1 MSKQEVITQPA
12 AFQAMQ
18 TDIQVSM
25 DDVVSAFVSQY
36 ENNLYARKKELS
48 AEIKTEEAQLE
59 RIEKEVRA
67 NVTGDEWADEKVPFG
82 LTLKV
87 TQGNVNFDGKVVHFN
102 ILIEDKG
109 NRGYYGNQI
118 KIEKTKKIPAA
129 YINAHKKTV
138 DVLNGL
144 RAELGEVLVNLK
156 SVTRKERQ
164 VRGRIAMRKLED
176 SGYASLMNDEELVK
190 LVQLED

>member
-1 MSKQEVITQPA
+1 MSNQVVAQPQ

-36 ENNLYARKKELS
+36 ENNLYTRKKELG
-48 AEIKTEEAQLE
+48 AAIREEEKVLE

-67 NVTGDEWADEKVPFG
+67 NVTGDEWADETVPFS

-87 TQGNVNFDGKVVHFN
+87 KQGGVDYGSKVVHFT
-102 ILIEDKG
+102 IVIEDKN
-109 NRGYYGNQI
+109 NRGYYSNQI
-118 KIEKTKKIPAA
+118 KLEKTKKIPAA
-129 YINAHKKTV
+129 YLKAYKKTV
-138 DVLNGL
+138 AVLDDL